1 MTQASATRSRIA
13 HAIADTL
20 RAHGGVHTLACDP
33 GGLPDLA
40 GIDLLVIG
48 GPTHRHGLSPI
59 VEALLDALPESAIR
73 GRAVAAFDTRYHMS
87 KLLSGSAASKIAK
100 RLRQLGGVLVV
111 PPESFFVMERE
122 GPLEN
127 GEIDRAARWAETLQ
141 EQAALHTC

>member
-1 MTQASATRSRIA
+1 MAAY
-13 HAIADTL
+13 
-20 RAHGGVHTLACDP
+20 TLACDH

-59 VEALLDALPESAIR
+59 VEALLDALPASALR
-73 GRAVAAFDTRYHMS
+73 GRTVAAFDTRYHMS

-122 GPLEN
+122 GPLET